1 MSTPKDL
8 EDAFERYL
16 PQKSPFKTSER
27 QDPQKSL
34 GFPNSRNV
42 RPDADLTLSKSLKA
56 TEAATPDVVTFSD
69 PLSGRNR
76 SNEADFDD
84 PDRALQD
91 AQRSDANR
99 ELPFAASAEASVSPE
114 RPKRGRLTL

>member
-84 PDRALQD
+84 PDRALQH

-99 ELPFAASAEASVSPE
+99 GLPFAESAEASVSPE